1 MRAARAAEDP
11 VAMTTDATLVRLAK
25 YVAQVLRENPDLDD
39 LQAARAARLKLR
51 ADMTLMAEKR
61 EAARRAER
69 EQATR
74 HPNGDVA

>member
-25 YVAQVLRENPDLDD
+25 YVAQVLRENPNLDD
-39 LQAARAARLKLR
+39 LQAARAAKLKLR

-61 EAARRAER
+61 EAGRRAER
-69 EQATR
+69 ERKA
-74 HPNGDVA
+74 PGPGNAA